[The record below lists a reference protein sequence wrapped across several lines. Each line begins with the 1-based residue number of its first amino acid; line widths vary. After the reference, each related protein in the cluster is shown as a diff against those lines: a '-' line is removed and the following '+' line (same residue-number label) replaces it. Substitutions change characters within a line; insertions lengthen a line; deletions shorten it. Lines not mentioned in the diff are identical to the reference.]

1 MNYETESRYNSMNVK
16 ALRKLC
22 ASRKIKYCYQMSK
35 TKMLEMLE
43 KNDKDPFFID
53 DPDTKQ
59 ICNKYHLKWVEKNRE
74 KYLDY
79 YKRYNAMRS
88 GLARSTKT

>member
-1 MNYETESRYNSMNVK
+1 MNYEYMNVK
-16 ALRKLC
+16 TLRKLC

-43 KNDKDPFFID
+43 KNDKDPFFVYD
-53 DPDTKQ
+53 SETKRLSRQ
-59 ICNKYHLKWVEKNRE
+59 YQLKWNLENRE

-79 YKRYNAMRS
+79 HKRYNALR
-88 GLARSTKT
+88 RV